1 MRDRARRITGLMGK
15 EARQIIRDPSSM
27 LIAGFLPLILLFLF
41 GTGVS
46 LDIKNI
52 KLGLVVERPTSE
64 TESFVSTISDSRYF
78 VPVIVPDARQVKRD
92 LVAGRL
98 QAVVVLAADFANR
111 AARGATAPIQVIV
124 DGSDPN
130 TAALVRAYVQGA
142 WSNWVAQQGIADA
155 RRVSPPVSA
164 IPRFWFNP
172 ETNSQDFLVPGSIA
186 IVMTLI
192 GTLLTSLVVAREW
205 ERGTMEALLAT
216 PADRIDFLVGKL
228 VPYFLL
234 GLISAALSVALA
246 VWGFGVPFRG
256 SVLWLAL
263 VCAVFL
269 LAALGLG
276 LLISTITRNQF
287 VASQVALIAGFL
299 PAFLLSGFIF
309 EIGSMPL
316 PIQLITYILPARY
329 LMPCLETLFLAGNV
343 TGVLAPNILAMALIA
358 AALIGLTALRTKR
371 RLD

>member
-1 MRDRARRITGLMGK
+1 MAK
-15 EARQIIRDPSSM
+15 EGRQIVRDPSSM

-52 KLGLVVERPTSE
+52 RLGLVIERPTSE
-64 TESFVSTISDSRYF
+64 TASFATTIADSPYF
-78 VPVIVPDARQVKRD
+78 TPVVVPDTHQVTRD

-98 QAVVVLAADFANR
+98 QAVVVLAGDFANR
-111 AARGATAPIQVIV
+111 AARGDTAPIQVIV

-130 TAALVRAYVQGA
+130 TAALVETYISGA
-142 WSNWVAQQGIADA
+142 WSNWVQQQGIAQA
-155 RRVSPPVSA
+155 KRLAPPVTLV
-164 IPRFWFNP
+164 PRFWFNP
-172 ETNSQDFLVPGSIA
+172 EINSQDFLVPGSIA

-216 PADRIDFLVGKL
+216 PVSRIDFLIGKL

-234 GLISAALSVALA
+234 GMISVALSVALA

-263 VCAVFL
+263 VSSVFL

-276 LLISTITRNQF
+276 LVISTVTRNQF

-309 EIGSMPL
+309 EIGSMPP
-316 PIQLITYILPARY
+316 PIRLLTYILPARY
-329 LMPCLETLFLAGNV
+329 LMPCLETLFLAGNFAGILV
-343 TGVLAPNILAMALIA
+343 PNILAMAVIA
-358 AALIGLTALRTKR
+358 AVLLGLTALRTRR